1 MNEHSELT
9 SDALA
14 RAAQTL
20 AVSISVV
27 EALAR
32 ARAQRAHD
40 RADDAERALVGAR
53 ATEALNHSTA
63 RLTWTPAF
71 DDHTLRRLSATEM
84 LQAWE
89 AADQYRNLDPS
100 AARAAE
106 LIEQRLRGVHPEAMA
121 VYDDALDQGRTA
133 ADAMQQA
140 KQRFRGEFG
149 LEPPG
154 ATLRLGQSTDDLR
167 HAYSA
172 TRTDDPTTALVDEGT
187 WSQVSARRYFASA
200 AAAQARALTDLAMP
214 VSIEQ
219 AMTTAPQAAK
229 RMRALPAA
237 PTRAHASS
245 PTPEPAGRP

>member
-1 MNEHSELT
+1 MNEHSEPT

-32 ARAQRAHD
+32 ARGQRAHD

-89 AADQYRNLDPS
+89 AADQYRNLDSS

-154 ATLRLGQSTDDLR
+154 AALGFGQSAEDLR
-167 HAYSA
+167 HASA
-172 TRTDDPTTALVDEGT
+172 ARADDPTTANIDEGA
-187 WSQVSARRYFASA
+187 WSQVTAHQYYASA

-214 VSIEQ
+214 SSIEQ